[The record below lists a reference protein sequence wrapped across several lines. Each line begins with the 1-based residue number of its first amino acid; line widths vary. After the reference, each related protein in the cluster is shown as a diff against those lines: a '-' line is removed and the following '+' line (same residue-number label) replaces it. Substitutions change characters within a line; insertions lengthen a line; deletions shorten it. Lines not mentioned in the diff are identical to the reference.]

1 MVFVVGVLRN
11 TEPLDYAV
19 KHNFILEVK
28 AEDCGG
34 RLSNKLLV
42 NIVVK
47 PACQNRWKGT
57 SQSILSQSVSLDFY
71 SGLSSKNYHWVH
83 CKRLDNVQKG

>member
-1 MVFVVGVLRN
+1 MCIAQFNQLLCFVYNDDDDDDDDDVFCVGVLRN

-47 PACQNRWKGT
+47 PACQNGWKGI
-57 SQSILSQSVSLDFY
+57 S
-71 SGLSSKNYHWVH
+71 
-83 CKRLDNVQKG
+83 

>member
-1 MVFVVGVLRN
+1 MLCCAGVLRN
-11 TEPLDYAV
+11 TEPLDYSL

-34 RLSNKLLV
+34 RLSDKLLV

-47 PACQNRWKGT
+47 PTCQIGWKGV
-57 SQSILSQSVSLDFY
+57 IM
-71 SGLSSKNYHWVH
+71 HWVLVCQW
-83 CKRLDNVQKG
+83 CKYFHVFQLIKPND

>member
-1 MVFVVGVLRN
+1 MCSVDQLVVVHAVGMLRN
-11 TEPLDYAV
+11 TEPLDYSV

-34 RLSNKLLV
+34 RMSDKLLV

-47 PACQNRWKGT
+47 PACRNGWKGT
-57 SQSILSQSVSLDFY
+57 SLLQLYKFRGSV
-71 SGLSSKNYHWVH
+71 WI
-83 CKRLDNVQKG
+83 

>member
-1 MVFVVGVLRN
+1 MLFVGVLRN

-47 PACQNRWKGT
+47 PACLNGWKGT
-57 SQSILSQSVSLDFY
+57 SQSVSVSQSIDQSVSTFI
-71 SGLSSKNYHWVH
+71 VT
-83 CKRLDNVQKG
+83 

>member
-1 MVFVVGVLRN
+1 MYSVGMLRT
-11 TEPLDYAV
+11 TEPLDYSV

-34 RLSNKLLV
+34 RMSDKLLV

-47 PACQNRWKGT
+47 PACHSGWKGT
-57 SQSILSQSVSLDFY
+57 
-71 SGLSSKNYHWVH
+71 
-83 CKRLDNVQKG
+83 

>member
-1 MVFVVGVLRN
+1 MCGVGVLRN
-11 TEPLDYAV
+11 TEPLDYSV

-34 RLSNKLLV
+34 RVSDKLLV

-47 PACQNRWKGT
+47 PACQNSWTGM
-57 SQSILSQSVSLDFY
+57 L
-71 SGLSSKNYHWVH
+71 
-83 CKRLDNVQKG
+83 

>member
-1 MVFVVGVLRN
+1 MEFDVGVLRN

-34 RLSNKLLV
+34 RVSNKLLV
-42 NIVVK
+42 NIIVK
-47 PACQNRWKGT
+47 PACQRGWKGT
-57 SQSILSQSVSLDFY
+57 A
-71 SGLSSKNYHWVH
+71 KAAVH
-83 CKRLDNVQKG
+83 FIYIRAV

>member
-1 MVFVVGVLRN
+1 MGCGVGVLRN
-11 TEPLDYAV
+11 TEPLDYSV

-34 RLSNKLLV
+34 RMSEKLLV

-47 PACQNRWKGT
+47 PACQNAWKGLP
-57 SQSILSQSVSLDFY
+57 QALSC
-71 SGLSSKNYHWVH
+71 
-83 CKRLDNVQKG
+83 CK

>member
-1 MVFVVGVLRN
+1 MSLFDVGVLRN

-34 RLSNKLLV
+34 HMSKKLLV

-47 PACQNRWKGT
+47 PACQNGWTGT
-57 SQSILSQSVSLDFY
+57 SKAACCCTKY
-71 SGLSSKNYHWVH
+71 M
-83 CKRLDNVQKG
+83 